1 MTTKEAYD
9 SLAKDQKA
17 LVMYLLFDGR
27 KPRRKQKMKATL
39 EMNDAEFNDY
49 RSMRDKIDNPNYTDV
64 TKTSVEKVLLRQGYN
79 KDTSYTDEDV
89 VNKELIEQTIYT
101 KHIEPR
107 VDCEVV
113 IRYIHKL

>member
-1 MTTKEAYD
+1 
-9 SLAKDQKA
+9 
-17 LVMYLLFDGR
+17 
-27 KPRRKQKMKATL
+27 MKATL

-64 TKTSVEKVLLRQGYN
+64 TKSSVEKVLLMKGYD
-79 KDTSYTDEDV
+79 KGETYTDNDIMNNALV
-89 VNKELIEQTIYT
+89 EQITF
-101 KHIEPR
+101 KKRVEPR